1 MNNNSRKNSFF
12 VNVSSI
18 FPIPIKFRL
27 EKTFRL
33 RKGRNA
39 FPCCSSLIRIQFYC
53 FYECIQTFN
62 LAKNEIKHR
71 FETVQRRN
79 AELTYIE
86 WYENS
91 SNNVRLSINVGLLT
105 TFGYL
110 PVMKN
115 FSNHKVRI
123 HDLSDGYEH
132 QTVVTC
138 NLTGEKRSSFRF
150 VNALGKKINDDQWRD
165 CHSKSTCILLLDTFR
180 DRRREK
186 TGGTRY
192 QCYQPKPLKFSRS
205 RE

>member
-1 MNNNSRKNSFF
+1 MLSRVARVWYEYNFIVF
-12 VNVSSI
+12 TNVFKHLTSRS
-18 FPIPIKFRL
+18 
-27 EKTFRL
+27 
-33 RKGRNA
+33 N
-39 FPCCSSLIRIQFYC
+39 
-53 FYECIQTFN
+53 
-62 LAKNEIKHR
+62 AKNEIKHR

-205 RE
+205 REWRHFSADSTNQKTKSSEIEGYT